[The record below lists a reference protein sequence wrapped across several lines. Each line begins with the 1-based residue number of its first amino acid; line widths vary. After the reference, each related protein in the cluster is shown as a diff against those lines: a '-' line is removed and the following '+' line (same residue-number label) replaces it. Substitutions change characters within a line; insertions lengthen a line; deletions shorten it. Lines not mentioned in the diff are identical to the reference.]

1 MKRTKI
7 MTRVLNKA
15 FKNDR
20 KIARKQ
26 KALRRAIFAS

>member
-1 MKRTKI
+1 MKRTKLA
-7 MTRVLNKA
+7 TRILSKA

-26 KALRRAIFAS
+26 KAERRAFVS